1 MQKLNDKK
9 KQIRYMKNA
18 RQKKI
23 LETIRNE
30 ISSEKR
36 KQNDVNLNLGTG
48 ASS

>member
-1 MQKLNDKK
+1 
-9 KQIRYMKNA
+9 MKNA

-36 KQNDVNLNLGTG
+36 KQNDVNLNLGTD